1 MNLSILKMKIL
12 IFIPAYNVEKKIYSV
27 VSRIPQ
33 EIFSENEINLL
44 IINDFST
51 DQTLNEIEKIKEN
64 FNYKILVHNTEKN
77 LGYGGVQKFAFNYS
91 IKNSYDYLIMLHGDG
106 QYAPEE
112 LPRFIEN
119 LKDIKNDAV
128 FGSRMKSYRSALK
141 GGMPFYKFIGN
152 IGLTLIQNLILGSK
166 ISEFHSGYR
175 SFKVNSLKKI
185 EFNDKADYY
194 HFDTEIIIE
203 FLKKKLKILEI
214 YIPTHYGDE
223 VSHLKSIP
231 YGIKVLISTIKLK
244 FKIK

>member
-1 MNLSILKMKIL
+1 MNNSVSKNKIL

-27 VSRIPQ
+27 VSRIPSK
-33 EIFSENEINLL
+33 IFDKNNIDLL

-51 DQTLNEIEKIKEN
+51 DNTFSEIKKIKVN
-64 FNYKILVHNTEKN
+64 FNYKVDVHNTEKN

-112 LPRFIEN
+112 LPRFIEKFEDQN
-119 LKDIKNDAV
+119 IDAV
-128 FGSRMKSYRSALK
+128 FGSRMKSYKSALK
-141 GGMPFYKFIGN
+141 GGMPFYKFLGN
-152 IGLTLIQNLILGSK
+152 IGLTFVQNIILGSK

-175 SFKVNSLKKI
+175 SFKVNSLKLI

-203 FLKKKLKILEI
+203 FLKKKLNILEI
-214 YIPTHYGDE
+214 HIPTFYGDE
-223 VSHLKSIP
+223 VSHLRSIP
-231 YGIKVLISTIKLK
+231 YGIKVLLSTIKLRFRK
-244 FKIK
+244 

>member
-1 MNLSILKMKIL
+1 MKIL
-12 IFIPAYNVEKKIYSV
+12 IFIPAYNVEAKVYSV
-27 VSRIPQ
+27 VTRIPS
-33 EIFSENEINLL
+33 EIFGKNEINLL
-44 IINDFST
+44 IINDCST
-51 DQTLNEIEKIKEN
+51 DQTLNEIEKIKKN
-64 FNYKILVHNTEKN
+64 FNYKNFIHNKEKN

-119 LKDIKNDAV
+119 FKDESNDAV

-141 GGMPFYKFIGN
+141 GGMPFYKFLGN
-152 IGLTLIQNLILGSK
+152 IGLTFIQNLILGSK

-175 SFKVNSLKKI
+175 SFRVNSLKQI

-231 YGIKVLISTIKLK
+231 YGIKVLKSTIKLK
-244 FKIK
+244 FKNK